1 MTERT
6 VPLLPCRDIDDV
18 APFYAALGFTQTYRQ
33 SRPNPYLCVVRGGID
48 LHFFAVDGFDPAG
61 SMGSALLLVDD
72 TGALFDAFADGLRTA
87 FGRLPVAGIPR
98 ITRPRR
104 RQGTAAGFTVVDP
117 GGNWLRVSR
126 ADGAEPDPDPGPGAG
141 RLERVLQN
149 AARQGDARGDDAAAL
164 AVLDAGLA
172 RHPGATDAERL
183 PLLAYRAEL
192 LVRTGDDAG
201 AAAALAAVAAL
212 DVDAATRARYAD
224 ELAELGRTTE
234 EDR

>member
-33 SRPNPYLCVVRGGID
+33 SRPHPYLCVVRGGID

-72 TGALFDAFADGLRTA
+72 TGALFEAFADGLRTA
-87 FGRLPVAGIPR
+87 FGRLPLAGIPR

-126 ADGAEPDPDPGPGAG
+126 VGDSEPEADPEPGG

-172 RHPGATDAERL
+172 RHPGASDAERL

-201 AAAALAAVAAL
+201 AAAVLAEVAAL

-224 ELAELGRTTE
+224 ELAELRRTTE
-234 EDR
+234 EDE